1 MRIRFF
7 PITLLL
13 FFAGGIQ
20 VTLAADLAQ
29 APLSVGPRVDPNLMF
44 IIDDSGSMRFENMP
58 ESNIALSARFIYPR
72 ADNVYQSG
80 YGGGEY
86 SNIVPTFDQD
96 DAYNAYSRSPQANT
110 LYYNPAVTYQPW
122 TRADG
127 SRMAAANPNN
137 AYHNPS
143 IPSRGGRNLTF
154 ENTQSADSWIGSCR
168 NITEAGPEGCEA
180 ITRSERV
187 CNFFFCFNR
196 EIESYEVTFYPAT
209 YFTYLGGGYN
219 NINNYRRVEIR
230 FGNGP
235 FKGEGRE
242 NRSDCAN
249 ASADI
254 PSCTYGE
261 EIQNFANWY
270 TYYRS
275 RTLAARAGIGE
286 AFSQLGETIR
296 VGFDTINSN
305 GNVVQGDVSKGVRVF
320 EGEGRSGFF
329 DELYTHEV
337 PAEGTPLRRGLQRSG
352 NYFEKH
358 DEPWRNDPSSDQS
371 SGFQSCRANYALMM
385 TDGYWSGNNP
395 PGINNADG
403 SEGAIIEGPDG
414 RKYQY
419 KPSAPYA
426 DGVSSTLADVAMH
439 YWKNDLREG
448 RKNGLANDVP
458 VNAQDP
464 AFWQHMTTFGVG
476 FGVSGSIDPDSAW
489 QAVENEESVDWPSE
503 NDFSSRDS
511 GTANRARL
519 DDLLHASINGHG
531 GFFSASDPQA
541 FVEGLDTVL
550 GTIVSRQETSVVPV
564 AVSNDTIGP
573 DTQLFSAGFRSTD
586 WSGELKGYQLLSGG
600 KRDLK
605 WDAEVMLRGQKP
617 DDRVLLTAQGAG
629 SNTNG
634 KMLSTGSSDL
644 SASQIRWLYGEEV
657 DGLRSR
663 IPDGQEEPNLLGDI
677 VNSAPFL
684 LTPPDDSE
692 RSGMV
697 FVGAN
702 DGMLHGFSA
711 DNGKELFAYL
721 PSELVT
727 SQLGKKAPLESLMA
741 PDYNHRYFVDGSPVA
756 RNVDIE
762 GGPEAVVVGTMG
774 AGGRTVFALD
784 VSDPEG
790 MSTRDV
796 LWEFS
801 DEALGEGVTRPSIS
815 KINIGTEEK
824 PESRWVVLFG
834 NGYNS
839 LTQQAAMFV
848 VDLET
853 GRLLKRWDTGLVG
866 VGIPNGLAPPTATR
880 WPDYN
885 GFSQYAYA
893 GDLQGNMWRFDLS
906 NLLSAPQRLLKGQ
919 TDQPI
924 TAPVQLEFK
933 PGDSSTLVVLFGTGS
948 FQFVDDRYDTSEQRL
963 YGVFDSGNENLT
975 SVQASDP
982 DSVLLHKVL
991 VIDEGS
997 DFRTIRKDGGTA
1009 QRGWYMDLPEGE
1021 RMVSMPTLPAGIYHQ
1036 RALFSTLRPLFG
1048 QCTAGVDGYVY
1059 SLLLETGGVG
1069 TTAFFDTNGDGKV
1082 DSADNI
1088 TDANGDAQVA
1098 AGIKLGNGESQVVV
1112 RDPGTGQGVLAGTIG
1127 SAGGPQRTGV
1137 SGATTGRQSWRQIF
1151 EP

>member
-1 MRIRFF
+1 MLMRIRYFLG
-7 PITLLL
+7 TLLPL
-13 FFAGGIQ
+13 LVGAVQMAQAAG
-20 VTLAADLAQ
+20 LAQ

-58 ESNIALSARFIYPR
+58 ESNIAESARFIYPR
-72 ADNVYQSG
+72 ADNVYQTG
-80 YGGGEY
+80 FRADEY
-86 SNIVPTFDQD
+86 ANIVPTFDQG
-96 DAYNAYSRSPQANT
+96 DAYNAYSRSPQVNA
-110 LYYNPAVTYQPW
+110 LYYNPAVTYRPW

-127 SRMAAANPNN
+127 TRMAAANPIN

-143 IPSRGGRNLTF
+143 SPNRGGRNLTF
-154 ENTQSADSWIGSCR
+154 ENTQSAGRWIGSC
-168 NITEAGPEGCEA
+168 NSITEAGPEGCEA

-196 EIESYEVTFYPAT
+196 EVESYEVTFYPAT

-219 NINNYRRVEIR
+219 DIDHYRRVEVR

-249 ASADI
+249 ASANT
-254 PSCTYGE
+254 PSCSYGE

-270 TYYRS
+270 SYYRS

-320 EGEGRSGFF
+320 KGEGRSGFF
-329 DELYTHEV
+329 DELYTHDV

-352 NYFEKH
+352 SYYEKH
-358 DEPWRNDPSSDQS
+358 DEPWRDDPSSNQS
-371 SGFQSCRANYALMM
+371 RGFQSCRANYALMM
-385 TDGYWSGNNP
+385 TDGYRSGNNP
-395 PGINNADG
+395 PGINNSDG
-403 SEGAIIEGPDG
+403 DAGPTIEGSDDRTYRYPAT
-414 RKYQY
+414 
-419 KPSAPYA
+419 APYA
-426 DGVSSTLADVAMH
+426 DDVSSTLADVAMH
-439 YWKNDLREG
+439 FWKRDIRDD
-448 RKNGLANDVP
+448 LANDVP
-458 VNAQDP
+458 VNTQDP
-464 AFWQHMTTFGVG
+464 AFWQHMATFGVG

-489 QAVENEESVDWPSE
+489 QAVENGESVDWPSVS
-503 NDFSSRDS
+503 DFNSRDS
-511 GTANRARL
+511 DTANQARL
-519 DDLLHASINGHG
+519 DDLLHASVNGRG
-531 GFFSASDPQA
+531 GFFNASNPQA
-541 FVEGLDTVL
+541 FVDGLNTAL
-550 GTIVSRQETSVVPV
+550 GTIVSRQEASVVPV
-564 AVSNDTIGP
+564 VVSNDTIGP
-573 DTQLFSAGFRSTD
+573 NTQLFSAGFRSTD
-586 WSGELKGYQLLSGG
+586 WSGELKGYQLLSGSER
-600 KRDLK
+600 KVK
-605 WDAEVMLRGQKP
+605 WDAEDNLREQSP
-617 DDRVLLTAQGAG
+617 DNRLLLTSRGG
-629 SNTNG
+629 NG
-634 KMLSTGSSDL
+634 QILSTSSSDL
-644 SASQIRWLYGEEV
+644 SAGQIRWLYGKEV
-657 DGLRSR
+657 EGLRSR

-684 LTPPDDSE
+684 LTPPSSSD
-692 RSGMV
+692 RLGMV

-721 PSELVT
+721 PSELVND
-727 SQLGKKAPLESLMA
+727 QRGNKAPLESLMA
-741 PDYNHRYFVDGSPVA
+741 LDYTHRYFVDGSPVA
-756 RNVDIE
+756 RNVEIE
-762 GGPEAVVVGTMG
+762 DGPDAVVVGTMG

-784 VSDPEG
+784 VSKPEE
-790 MSTRDV
+790 MSAENV

-801 DEALGEGVTRPSIS
+801 DVALGEGVTRPSIS
-815 KINIGTEEK
+815 KIRYQGG
-824 PESRWVVLFG
+824 SRWVVLFG

-839 LTQQAAMFV
+839 ETQQAALFV

-853 GRLLKRWDTGLVG
+853 GQLLKRWNTG
-866 VGIPNGLAPPTATR
+866 VGGADNPNGLAPPTATR

-893 GDLQGNMWRFDLS
+893 GDQQGNMWRFDLS
-906 NLLSAPQRLLKGQ
+906 DLSSAPQKLLEGQ
-919 TDQPI
+919 ADQPI
-924 TAPVQLEFK
+924 TAPAQLEFK

-948 FQFVDDRYDTSEQRL
+948 FQFVDDRYDRSEQRL

-975 SVQASDP
+975 AVQASDP

-997 DFRTIRKDGGTA
+997 GFRTIRKYGGTA

-1021 RMVSMPTLPAGIYHQ
+1021 RMVSRPTLPAGVYHQ

-1069 TTAFFDTNGDGKV
+1069 IRAFFDTNGDGKV

-1088 TDANGDAQVA
+1088 TDANGDAQVV

-1112 RDPGTGQGVLAGTIG
+1112 RDPETGQGVLAGTIG
-1127 SAGGPQRTGV
+1127 SPGGPQRTGV